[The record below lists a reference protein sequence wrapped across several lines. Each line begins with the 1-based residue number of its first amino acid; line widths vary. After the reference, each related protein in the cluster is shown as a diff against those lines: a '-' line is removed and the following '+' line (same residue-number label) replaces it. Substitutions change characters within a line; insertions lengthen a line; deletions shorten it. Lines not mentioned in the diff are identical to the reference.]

1 MNVFA
6 VSTSFDIGAMSMF
19 VVIWEPLQV
28 ARMTTTTTTIV
39 LLLPLL
45 KTFAC
50 TLYDTA
56 PDQTTRLRLLS

>member
-6 VSTSFDIGAMSMF
+6 VPTSFDIGAMSMF

-28 ARMTTTTTTIV
+28 ARMTTTTIV
-39 LLLPLL
+39 LLLPLVL